1 MERQEMEKV
10 RSMVES
16 LAKKD
21 KAVKEFERNRKKKQT
36 EAKVRNN
43 EKSDKTQQ

>member
-1 MERQEMEKV
+1 MEKV

-21 KAVKEFERNRKKKQT
+21 RAIREFEKKRNVKQK
-36 EAKVRNN
+36 EARVRNA
-43 EKSDKTQQ
+43 EKSNVT

>member
-21 KAVKEFERNRKKKQT
+21 KAVKEFERNKMRVQK
-36 EAKVRNN
+36 EAKVRNI
-43 EKSDKTQQ
+43 EKSNKTQ